1 MLMRTMGGFNRI
13 KEGQK
18 FFLMRMILLIRDRL
32 ARSLTVASK
41 QIFAMVLTDAWL
53 LKQKLSIIALFS
65 FHTFIIVKGNW
76 KQQPIRIRSLYDRGS
91 YVNKGG
97 KRDCIFIEY
106 RLSKYRCPWQ
116 YKESQRANHFSKR
129 EFHLRQYE
137 PFDDGGRVWREWQYP
152 V

>member
-76 KQQPIRIRSLYDRGS
+76 KQQSTRIRSL
-91 YVNKGG
+91 
-97 KRDCIFIEY
+97 
-106 RLSKYRCPWQ
+106 
-116 YKESQRANHFSKR
+116 
-129 EFHLRQYE
+129 
-137 PFDDGGRVWREWQYP
+137 
-152 V
+152 